1 MWAIALFGFNVNSW
15 GKEKIEKV
23 RRPWGNNPVVFL
35 N

>member
-1 MWAIALFGFNVNSW
+1 MPKFFWFNVNSW